1 MRTITKQVF
10 FLSELSDR
18 ARERAL
24 ETMGGWPDIYGWS
37 AESLQSIRAFC
48 GHFGVSLKD
57 WSIGPWSPVEYEI
70 DATNANFRGV
80 KLRDIDP
87 EKTPTGYWLDCALWG
102 TMHREF
108 KRTGDALYAFNQAL
122 DAGFKEWRTDWE
134 DAYSDGQL
142 SAFADIN
149 ECEFDENG
157 EEVRL

>member
-24 ETMGGWPDIYGWS
+24 ETMRGWPDIYGWS
-37 AESLQSIRAFC
+37 DESLQSIHAFC
-48 GHFGVSLKD
+48 DHFGVTLKKHCV
-57 WSIGPWSPVEYEI
+57 GPWLPIDYKT

-87 EKTPTGYWLDCALWG
+87 ENMPTGYCFDCTLWE

-108 KRTGDALYAFNQAL
+108 KRTGDALYAFDQAL
-122 DAGFKEWRTDWE
+122 NSGFCEWRTDWE
-134 DAYSDGQL
+134 DAYSDEKL
-142 SAFADIN
+142 SEFAAIN
-149 ECEFDENG
+149 GYEFNEDG
-157 EEVRL
+157 TGV

>member
-24 ETMGGWPDIYGWS
+24 ETMRGRDDIYGWE

-48 GHFGVSLKD
+48 NHFGVTLKNHCV
-57 WSIGPWSPVEYEI
+57 GPWSSVEYET

-87 EKTPTGYWLDCALWG
+87 ENMPTGYCLDCALWQ

-108 KRTGDALYAFNQAL
+108 KRTGDALHAFDHAL
-122 DAGFKEWRTDWE
+122 NTGFCEWRTDWE
-134 DAYSDGQL
+134 YAYSDEQL
-142 SAFADIN
+142 SEFAAIN
-149 ECEFDENG
+149 GCEFNEDG
-157 EEVRL
+157 TGV

>member
-10 FLSELSDR
+10 YMSELSDR

-24 ETMGGWPDIYGWS
+24 EKMRGWSDVYGWS

-48 GHFGVSLKD
+48 DHFGVTLKNY
-57 WSIGPWSPVEYEI
+57 SVGPWSPIEYET

-87 EKTPTGYWLDCALWG
+87 HNMPTGYCFDCALWE
-102 TMHREF
+102 TMHAEF

-122 DAGFKEWRTDWE
+122 GAGFCEWRNDWE
-134 DAYSDGQL
+134 DAYSDEQL
-142 SAFADIN
+142 AEMAEIN
-149 ECEFDENG
+149 EYEFDENG
-157 EEVRL
+157 ERV

>member
-24 ETMGGWPDIYGWS
+24 ETMRGWPDVYGWS
-37 AESLQSIRAFC
+37 DESLQSISAFC
-48 GHFGVSLKD
+48 DHFGVTLKNYC
-57 WSIGPWSPVEYEI
+57 IGPWSPVEYET

-87 EKTPTGYWLDCALWG
+87 ENMPTGYCLDCTLWE

-108 KRTGDALYAFNQAL
+108 KRTGDALCAFDHAL
-122 DAGFKEWRTDWE
+122 NTGFCEWRTDWE
-134 DAYSDGQL
+134 YAYSDEQL
-142 SAFADIN
+142 LEFAAIN
-149 ECEFDENG
+149 GYEFNEDG
-157 EEVRL
+157 TRV